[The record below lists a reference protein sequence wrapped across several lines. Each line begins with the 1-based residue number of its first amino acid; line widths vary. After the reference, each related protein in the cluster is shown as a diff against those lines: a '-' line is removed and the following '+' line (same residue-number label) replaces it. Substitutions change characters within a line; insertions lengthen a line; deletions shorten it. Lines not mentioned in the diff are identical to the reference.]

1 MSLFP
6 DADPE
11 YVRELITS
19 TGNPYPVNVTCN
31 ILLENPQYPHIK
43 KKETNKGPDSAQGFT
58 VSSYNHSRM
67 MSLAMYNRSS
77 GLEGSISRIFRWILQ
92 SNENLTLF
100 WNPFPLCRFLN
111 ISFFK

>member
-19 TGNPYPVNVTCN
+19 TGNPYPVNVACN
-31 ILLENPQYPHIK
+31 ILLENPQYPRIK
-43 KKETNKGPDSAQGFT
+43 KGPDSAQGFT

-77 GLEGSISRIFRWILQ
+77 GLEGSISRIFRWIIQ
-92 SNENLTLF
+92 SNENLT
-100 WNPFPLCRFLN
+100 PFGIHFHYVD
-111 ISFFK
+111 F